1 MDIQLISLILG
12 CIGTIGTIT
21 GSVLTFV
28 RSRVRISVDVVS
40 WLQSDDCLFIYALI
54 TNNSRLP
61 ISVSSISAIMNG
73 VDVPCSLEPFVVTYR
88 KLPGILGKEQF
99 EPVRSLPFP
108 LNLGP
113 LSGVSGYLYFRNPQ
127 PSSQPVSTHLSLS
140 VHTNRKDRV
149 SIECELLE
157 DQFLRTRYFLQ

>member
-1 MDIQLISLILG
+1 MDIQLVSLILG
-12 CIGTIGTIT
+12 CIGTIGTIA

-28 RSRVRISVDVVS
+28 RSRVRISIDVVS

-108 LNLGP
+108 VNLEP
-113 LSGVSGYLYFRNPQ
+113 LSGVSGYLYFRILNHPLNLFPRICLFQ
-127 PSSQPVSTHLSLS
+127 FIPIVRIEYQSNVNSLK
-140 VHTNRKDRV
+140 TT
-149 SIECELLE
+149 
-157 DQFLRTRYFLQ
+157 F